1 MKAEFEADDL
11 SYRCHGHFHSCRHR
25 LSHCR
30 AVASRQYVAASVQCL
45 LSGLV
50 IVLAGSDGE
59 AARRRQ
65 GRACTAGGQACVG
78 CCCERQRTIHIE
90 LEVLRMRR
98 RRACAAAERRL
109 MVWPTWL

>member
-1 MKAEFEADDL
+1 MKAEFEADDHL

-25 LSHCR
+25 LPHCR

-65 GRACTAGGQACVG
+65 GDRLGEGVG
-78 CCCERQRTIHIE
+78 RDAPTRE
-90 LEVLRMRR
+90 LWDGDVRR
-98 RRACAAAERRL
+98 REHDEL
-109 MVWPTWL
+109 S